1 MGLIISRVTL
11 IARALEERWR
21 HGLPH
26 SVGPFDRDVV
36 FVLDGVGRF
45 QFGPLQVRRAL
56 RELDTP
62 IGTIMYDWQFGLT
75 GEIFTDLMWIRR
87 NRVMASRLA
96 RRLLAFRREHPR
108 TRIHV
113 LGFSGGAGIAVYACE
128 ALRGRPVVETLIL
141 AAPALSPEYSLAR
154 ALASVERCYAL
165 VSRKDVGILGLG
177 TTVFGTI
184 DRRHTSAAG
193 LRGFRCPE
201 GMTEVS
207 RREYDK
213 LRQFAWD
220 PDLRKLGHFGGHVGW
235 LSLRLLKEHLLPLL
249 AGRPALPDF
258 PAQADATARTSPTRA
273 H

>member
-56 RELDTP
+56 RELDAP

-87 NRVMASRLA
+87 NRVMAARLA

-113 LGFSGGAGIAVYACE
+113 LGFSGGAGVAVFACE
-128 ALRGRPVVETLIL
+128 ALRGRRIVETLIL
-141 AAPALSPEYSLAR
+141 AAPALSPGYSLAP
-154 ALASVERCYAL
+154 ALAGVERCYAL

-184 DRRHTSAAG
+184 DRRHSAAAG
-193 LRGFRCPE
+193 LRGFRCPK
-201 GMTEVS
+201 GAVKAD
-207 RREYDK
+207 RGEYDR
-213 LRQFAWD
+213 LCQIAWN
-220 PDLRKLGHFGGHVGW
+220 PQLCELGHFGGHVGW

-249 AGRPALPDF
+249 AGQPALPS
-258 PAQADATARTSPTRA
+258 SPIRSDPEA
-273 H
+273 